1 MSRYKVRIETYFG
14 YNEGTFDAESKSKAV
29 YKMYKYLFK
38 KPFTFKEFLEI
49 FNPRAEKVA
58 DDSLLTWC
66 EYGNI
71 YGFRNNLSFIGMMK
85 RGDTKCQ

>member
-1 MSRYKVRIETYFG
+1 MPRYKVSVESYFG

-38 KPFTFKEFLEI
+38 KSFPFKNFLEM
-49 FNPRAEKVA
+49 FNPRAEQVA
-58 DDSLLTWC
+58 DDALMTWC

-71 YGFRNNLSFIGMMK
+71 YGFRHNLSCIDMMK
-85 RGDTKCQ
+85 RSDTE